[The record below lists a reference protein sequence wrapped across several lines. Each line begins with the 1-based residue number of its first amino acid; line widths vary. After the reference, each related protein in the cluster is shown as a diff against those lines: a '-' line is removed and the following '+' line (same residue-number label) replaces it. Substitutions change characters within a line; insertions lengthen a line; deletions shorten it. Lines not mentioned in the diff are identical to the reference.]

1 MLRLLL
7 DEHLS
12 DDIAVGVRA
21 EVTGVEIVS
30 LREWQE
36 GVYVGAPD
44 DVLLRAAYAQ
54 GTTLVTF
61 DQRTIMPVLRDWGER
76 GIAHGGVVFGSRYTF
91 ATSDFGGIG
100 HALTRLWTEQ
110 GQLDWTNRV
119 VYLRRS

>member
-21 EVTGVEIVS
+21 EATGVEIVS

-36 GVYVGAPD
+36 GVYVGASD

-100 HALTRLWTEQ
+100 RALTRLWIEQ
-110 GQLDWTNRV
+110 GPLDWTNRV
-119 VYLRRS
+119 VYLRKS

>member
-21 EVTGVEIVS
+21 EAPGVEIVS

-44 DVLLRAAYAQ
+44 DVLPQATYAPD
-54 GTTLVTF
+54 TTLLTF
-61 DQRTIMPVLRDWGER
+61 DQRTIMPVLGDWGER
-76 GIAHGGVVFGSRYTF
+76 GIAHGGVVFGSSYTF
-91 ATSDFGGIG
+91 ATGDFGGIG
-100 HALTRLWTEQ
+100 RALMRLWIEQ
-110 GQLDWTNRV
+110 GQLDWTSRV
-119 VYLRRS
+119 VYMRKS

>member
-12 DDIAVGVRA
+12 DDIAVGVRVEA
-21 EVTGVEIVS
+21 TGVEIVS

-61 DQRTIMPVLRDWGER
+61 LNLWR
-76 GIAHGGVVFGSRYTF
+76 GNVDSFRISIFTGRF
-91 ATSDFGGIG
+91 
-100 HALTRLWTEQ
+100 
-110 GQLDWTNRV
+110 RV
-119 VYLRRS
+119 

>member
-12 DDIAVGVRA
+12 DDITVGMRA
-21 EVTGVEIVS
+21 ESAEVEVVS

-36 GVYVGAPD
+36 GIYVGASD
-44 DVLLRAAYAQ
+44 EVLLRAAYAQ

-76 GIAHGGVVFGSRYTF
+76 GIAHGGVVFGSPYTF
-91 ATSDFGGIG
+91 ATNDFGGIG
-100 HALTRLWTEQ
+100 RALIRLWTEQ
-110 GQLDWTNRV
+110 GRLEWTNRA
-119 VYLRRS
+119 VYLRKS